1 MKIYFVR
8 HGETT
13 DNVEQRYSSSGGSP
27 LTEKGIIQVERL
39 VISFPVENISRIY
52 ASPLDRC
59 ISLADELGQK
69 SGIEPI
75 TDERIQEFNFGIF
88 NNLTWKQAE
97 VNYPVEFNQFCESP
111 GNYKIPEGESQ
122 VEFNE
127 RVSRFL
133 KDVMEDESDTV
144 IITHAGVIRSALS
157 EILGLEEEQK
167 WIFKIMNASVT
178 LVEICEGHACLV
190 LQEVK

>member
-1 MKIYFVR
+1 MRIYFIR

-13 DNVEQRYSSSGGSP
+13 ANIEQRYSSSGGSP
-27 LTEKGIIQVERL
+27 LTEKGIIQDEL
-39 VISFPVENISRIY
+39 LIGSFPVENISRIY
-52 ASPLDRC
+52 TSPLDRC
-59 ISLADELGQK
+59 ISLAEELGQK
-69 SGIEPI
+69 SGIVPI
-75 TDERIQEFNFGIF
+75 TDERIMEFKFGIF
-88 NNLTWKQAE
+88 DNLTWKQAE
-97 VNYPVEFNQFCESP
+97 KTYPSEFNQFCESP

-122 VEFNE
+122 IEFNE

-133 KDVMEDESDTV
+133 KDVLKDESDAV

-178 LVEICEGHACLV
+178 LIEICDGHACLV

>member
-8 HGETT
+8 HGETI

-27 LTEKGIIQVERL
+27 LTEEGIKQVELL
-39 VISFPVENISRIY
+39 VDSFPIENITRIY
-52 ASPLDRC
+52 TSPLDRC
-59 ISLADELGQK
+59 ISMADKLGQK

-75 TDERIQEFNFGIF
+75 TDERISEFKFGIF
-88 NNLTWKQAE
+88 DKLTWKQAKS
-97 VNYPVEFNQFCESP
+97 NYPVEFNQFCESP

-122 VEFNE
+122 IEFNE

-133 KDVMEDESDTV
+133 KDIMKNESDTA
-144 IITHAGVIRSALS
+144 IITHAGVLRSALS
-157 EILGLEEEQK
+157 EILDLEEDQK

-190 LQEVK
+190 LQEAK